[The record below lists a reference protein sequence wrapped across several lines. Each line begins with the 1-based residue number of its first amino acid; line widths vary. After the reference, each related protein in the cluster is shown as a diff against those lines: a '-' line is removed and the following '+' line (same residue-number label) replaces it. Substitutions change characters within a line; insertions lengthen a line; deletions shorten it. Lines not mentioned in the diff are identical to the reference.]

1 MKSLKY
7 MISTL
12 AVNKWKLCL
21 HNIIKKIDGS
31 YCRNQQFF
39 DDMTEK
45 GNVRSPMA
53 FEEKLVPGTPEN
65 TSVRRTEANI
75 MQNHR
80 KPGNPDKHWLPA
92 WQHLATSKIAPK

>member
-1 MKSLKY
+1 

-12 AVNKWKLCL
+12 AVGKWRRCL

-39 DDMTEK
+39 DNMIEK
-45 GNVRSPMA
+45 ENVRLLIA

-75 MQNHR
+75 M
-80 KPGNPDKHWLPA
+80 
-92 WQHLATSKIAPK
+92 

>member
-1 MKSLKY
+1 M
-7 MISTL
+7 
-12 AVNKWKLCL
+12 

-39 DDMTEK
+39 DNMIEK
-45 GNVRSPMA
+45 ENVRLLIA

-75 MQNHR
+75 M
-80 KPGNPDKHWLPA
+80 
-92 WQHLATSKIAPK
+92 